1 MSMSPRFLRDS
12 TETPTDQL
20 SDVLRLVEVHSVISG
35 GFGIAGAWSTRFELS
50 SPLKFVAM
58 VAGRATLTADG
69 VNGPIDIETG
79 DVVVLNRRSWATLR
93 GGPAGL
99 PRQLTLTEPNTFVR
113 IDDGDDD
120 VIVGGHIDANRVGV
134 DLLAA
139 GLPPVVHVRA
149 SAADATH
156 LRETL
161 ERIWEEATAQ
171 RVGAEFAINQHA
183 QLLVLTVL
191 RAHLAQADELPAGWL
206 RLLTDDR
213 LRAAVSLMHTDP
225 GRQWRLEELARA
237 AAMSRTAFAER
248 FRDVAGSPPL
258 AYLSAWRMRLAQ
270 RALREGDV
278 RIGPLAVEL
287 GYTSESAF
295 STAFKR
301 EVGMS
306 PLRYRNSSV

>member
-1 MSMSPRFLRDS
+1 MRPHFLRDS
-12 TETPTDQL
+12 TETSTDQL
-20 SDVLRLVEVHSVISG
+20 SDVLRLVEVNSVISG
-35 GFGIAGAWSTRFELS
+35 GFGVAGAWSTRFELS

-58 VAGRATLTADG
+58 VAGRATLVANG
-69 VNGPIDIETG
+69 VSGPIDIGTG
-79 DVVVLNRRSWATLR
+79 DVVVLNRRSWATMS
-93 GGPAGL
+93 GGPDGL
-99 PRQLTLTEPNTFVR
+99 ARQFALTEPNTFVR

-120 VIVGGHIDANRVGV
+120 VILGGHIDANRVGM

-139 GLPPVVHVRA
+139 GLPPVLHVRA

-161 ERIWEEATAQ
+161 ERIWEEATAR

-183 QLLVLTVL
+183 QLLVLTLL
-191 RAHLAQADELPAGWL
+191 RAHLSQADELPVGWL
-206 RLLTDDR
+206 RLLADER
-213 LRAAVSLMHTDP
+213 LRAAVSLMHTEP
-225 GRQWRLEELARA
+225 GRQWRLDELARVA
-237 AAMSRTAFAER
+237 MMSRTAFAER

-270 RALREGDV
+270 RALRDGDV